1 MFSSSSSPPFGR
13 RSASF
18 LSLIPN
24 TGDGSGI
31 EAVADAAQV
40 AMLIAWPSLARGEAM
55 WTSTVLAKMCSVS
68 QTSCSSCG
76 RV

>member
-31 EAVADAAQV
+31 EAVADAAQRGD
-40 AMLIAWPSLARGEAM
+40 ADRLAELGPQRGDLDVDGLGPG
-55 WTSTVLAKMCSVS
+55 S
-68 QTSCSSCG
+68 G
-76 RV
+76 